1 MEITYLGHAC
11 FKFVK
16 EGFALIMDPYD
27 AGSVPGLEPLK
38 ESANMVICSHK
49 HADHYGL
56 KSVKLASVRA
66 DTPFLVD
73 FIETWHD
80 DKEGELRGK
89 NNITVINIGDHKVV
103 HMGDIGCMIG
113 SEDLEKLK
121 GCDILLI
128 PVGGFYTIDAKQ
140 AKKYVDKI
148 KPKVT
153 IPMHYSGDTFGY
165 DEIGR
170 VDEFVKLFPEKDVEF
185 AGSDITVDDSS
196 KMKKIIVMKPSKA

>member
-1 MEITYLGHAC
+1 
-11 FKFVK
+11 
-16 EGFALIMDPYD
+16 MDPY
-27 AGSVPGLEPLK
+27 APGSVPGLAPLK

-49 HADHYGL
+49 HQDHSDL

-80 DKEGELRGK
+80 DEEGKLRGK
-89 NNITVINIGDHKVV
+89 NNITMINIGDHKVV

-113 SEDLEKLK
+113 DEDIGKLK

-128 PVGGFYTIDAKQ
+128 PVGGFFTIDAKT

-153 IPMHYSGDTFGY
+153 IPMHFRGETYGY
-165 DEIGR
+165 DVIST
-170 VDEFVKLFPEKDVEF
+170 VDGFVELFPQKDIGYADSELTVEDTK
-185 AGSDITVDDSS
+185 GL
-196 KMKKIIVMKPSKA
+196 KKIMVMKPLKA